1 MHLDELRSTLLLERE
16 TGTLTQIPPDLYI
29 RTNNEIR
36 AYQQDVYATEDPF
49 SDEARVLIEKVAS
62 IRETI
67 DEIFK
72 IRAEKVLFLAQSQ
85 ADGGYIGR
93 EDLRVLIPS
102 ELEMFNRIV
111 DAIRECRS
119 ELIDGKVLP
128 VRHIIEPI
136 PDETE
141 EPPFIPERASEPEE
155 SYPVRNNAPEE
166 DFPYALVRVYSD
178 MEPFMGLDGRTY
190 DLAAGDI
197 LTIPRRNA
205 EVLAER
211 DIVLNINPG

>member
-111 DAIRECRS
+111 DAIN
-119 ELIDGKVLP
+119 
-128 VRHIIEPI
+128 HII
-136 PDETE
+136 TGLLMN
-141 EPPFIPERASEPEE
+141 S
-155 SYPVRNNAPEE
+155 
-166 DFPYALVRVYSD
+166 FPRS
-178 MEPFMGLDGRTY
+178 
-190 DLAAGDI
+190 
-197 LTIPRRNA
+197 LTGSP
-205 EVLAER
+205 
-211 DIVLNINPG
+211 